1 MPDNVDGAA
10 ARHYEVRR
18 TIAAPATTVWELL
31 TDTDGYA
38 DWNEAVIS
46 IEGPIR
52 QGERVRLV
60 SIADPKRTFKLKVDE
75 MIAPTRMVWSDGM
88 PLGLFTGRR
97 TYTIT
102 DAGAGRCEFSM
113 TERFSGPLAGLITKA
128 IPDLTGSFDLFADG
142 LKAAAER
149 AATTEQT

>member
-1 MPDNVDGAA
+1 MPDNVDRAA

-31 TDTDGYA
+31 TDADGYA

-88 PLGLFTGRR
+88 PLGLFTGTR
-97 TYTIT
+97 TYTV
-102 DAGAGRCEFSM
+102 DAAAEGAVFTMVE
-113 TERFSGPLAGLITKA
+113 EYSGPMAGLVIRS
-128 IPDLTGSFDLFADG
+128 IPDLSASFEEFADG
-142 LKAAAER
+142 LRRAAEDG
-149 AATTEQT
+149 Q